1 MPSASTAAP
10 ASPPIEVRREAVPAA
25 IPAAHVRSSSR
36 SAKRGIR
43 RTESVV
49 RRITHAEPDP
59 RPASIPSANAAS

>member
-1 MPSASTAAP
+1 
-10 ASPPIEVRREAVPAA
+10 VRRDAVPAA
-25 IPAAHVRSSSR
+25 IPAAQVRSSSR
-36 SAKRGIR
+36 SAKRGIL